1 MNYLGLQT
9 YKSGEEAE
17 APACVARR
25 DAGILQSMT
34 DLEKQLEAAVA
45 VAKLAGK
52 NLREAGAGMRNVRS
66 AIGRDVKLQADVDSE
81 ALIRRELAART
92 GLPVIGEEE
101 GGDATLLGRKEA
113 FWVVDPLD
121 GTYNY
126 LRGVPT
132 CCVSIALMRGGDFLL
147 GVIHDFNR
155 DETFSGGCGIG
166 MFVNGEKIVPAWE
179 RVASKATLQ
188 TGLTTAQEYDEKTL
202 REFYHQAQRFKK
214 TRAIGSAATALAW
227 VAAGRCDVYH
237 ETCIRLW
244 DVAAGIALIK
254 AGGGD
259 ARIRELPGLAFSY
272 DVWAGVPELFPPE

>member
-1 MNYLGLQT
+1 MN
-9 YKSGEEAE
+9 E
-17 APACVARR
+17 
-25 DAGILQSMT
+25 
-34 DLEKQLEAAVA
+34 LEQLLAAAVA
-45 VAKLAGK
+45 VAQLAGK
-52 NLREAGAGMRNVRS
+52 NLSEAGAKLRNVRS

-81 ALIRRELAART
+81 ALIRKELATRT

-101 GGDATLLGRKEA
+101 GGDATLLTRKEP

-126 LRGVPT
+126 MRGVPT
-132 CCVSIALMRGGDFLL
+132 CCVSIALMQGGDFVL

-155 DETFSGGCGIG
+155 DETFSGGKGLG
-166 MFVNGEKIVPAWE
+166 MFVNGEKITPAWE

-202 REFYHQAQRFKK
+202 RAFYLDAQRFKK

-237 ETCIRLW
+237 ENSIRLW
-244 DVAAGIALIK
+244 DIAAGVALIK

-259 ARIRELPGLAFSY
+259 ARIRELPGLQFSY
-272 DVWAGVPELFPPE
+272 DVWAGVPELFPKE

>member
-1 MNYLGLQT
+1 MN
-9 YKSGEEAE
+9 E
-17 APACVARR
+17 
-25 DAGILQSMT
+25 
-34 DLEKQLEAAVA
+34 LEKNLAAAVA
-45 VAKLAGK
+45 VAELAGK
-52 NLREAGAGMRNVRS
+52 NLKTAGANMRNVRS

-81 ALIRRELAART
+81 ALIRKELFART

-101 GGDATLLGRKEA
+101 GGDATLLESKES

-126 LRGVPT
+126 MRGVPT
-132 CCVSIALMRGGDFLL
+132 CCVSIALMKGNDFLL

-155 DETFSGGCGIG
+155 DETFSGGQGIG
-166 MFVNGEKIVPAWE
+166 MFVNGEKITPAWE
-179 RVASKATLQ
+179 RVANKATLQ

-202 REFYHQAQRFKK
+202 REFYSQAQRFKK

-237 ETCIRLW
+237 ETSIRLW
-244 DVAAGIALIK
+244 DVAAGVAMIK

-259 ARIRELPGLAFSY
+259 ARIKALPGLAFSY
-272 DVWAGVPELFPPE
+272 DVWAGVPELFPKE

>member
-1 MNYLGLQT
+1 MNEREQ
-9 YKSGEEAE
+9 
-17 APACVARR
+17 
-25 DAGILQSMT
+25 
-34 DLEKQLEAAVA
+34 QLAAAVA
-45 VAKLAGK
+45 VAQMAGA
-52 NLREAGAGMRNVRS
+52 NLRDSGAKLRNVRS
-66 AIGRDVKLQADVDSE
+66 AVGRDVKLQADVDSE

-101 GGDATLLGRKEA
+101 GGDETLLQRKEP

-126 LRGVPT
+126 MRGVPT
-132 CCVSIALMRGGDFLL
+132 CCVSIALMQGGDFVL

-155 DETFSGGCGIG
+155 DETFSGGTGLG
-166 MFVNGEKIVPAWE
+166 MFVNGEKIIPAWE
-179 RVASKATLQ
+179 RVANKATLQ

-202 REFYHQAQRFKK
+202 REFYLDARRFKK

-237 ETCIRLW
+237 ETSIRLW

-259 ARIRELPGLAFSY
+259 ARIRALPGLAFSY
-272 DVWAGVPELFPPE
+272 DVWAGVPELFPKE